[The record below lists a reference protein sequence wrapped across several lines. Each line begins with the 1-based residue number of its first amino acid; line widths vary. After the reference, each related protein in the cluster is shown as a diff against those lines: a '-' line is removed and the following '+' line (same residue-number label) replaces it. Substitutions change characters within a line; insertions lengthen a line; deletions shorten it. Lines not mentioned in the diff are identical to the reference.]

1 MEGLQAV
8 ELNLNELESGIRI
21 DAELY
26 KKDLVL
32 FEKRMKMA
40 KYTLLGTEVKLIKK
54 GIFDIK
60 SDCYTDK
67 GVPFVRISNLKNQV
81 IDMSN
86 IVYIPESENIK
97 NLNTALVRND
107 IILSK
112 TANAAASLVN
122 IQLCNTSQD
131 TVAIKLKED
140 SLVNSHFVVTYL
152 NTSYGLKQM
161 QRWFTGNIQ
170 MHLNLEDCKNNL
182 LIPIYSALFQNKIKE
197 LFENSIS
204 KSSISQTTYTQA
216 ETFLLQEIGL
226 QNFTPSKEPV
236 NIKSFKESFGVTAR
250 LDAEYYQMKYE
261 EIEIQIKKNVEC
273 EILSNIMLR
282 IETGEYSPE
291 YFNKNDKLDNLTF
304 YIRSTNIKGGRIE
317 LDDNYYVEKTNFNRI
332 AKTGEIVT
340 ARVGSVGVFGEV
352 RPELAGSVYSDNV
365 LCFTLPNYL
374 IPSVYTLLFNSKY
387 YFEFIDRLAR
397 GSVQQRLNQETL
409 KDLIIP
415 IIDFKKQKQIAEL
428 VEESFKLKSE
438 SERLLEVAKK
448 AVEMAIEEGEKK
460 AMEYIKIKE
469 YGN

>member
-40 KYTLLGTEVKLIKK
+40 KYTLLGNEVKLIKK

-152 NTSYGLKQM
+152 NTSHGLKQM

-182 LIPIYSALFQNKIKE
+182 LIPIYSSLFQNKIKE
-197 LFENSIS
+197 LFENAISIS
-204 KSSISQTTYTQA
+204 SKSQTTYTQA

-226 QNFTPSKEPV
+226 ENFEPSKEPV
-236 NIKSFKESFGVTAR
+236 NIKSFKESFGVTGR
-250 LDAEYYQMKYE
+250 LDSEYYQTKYE
-261 EIEIQIKKNVEC
+261 DYLNLIFNYKNGYEKISKICELKDSNFSPELTEKYKYIE
-273 EILSNIMLR
+273 LSNI
-282 IETGEYSPE
+282 G
-291 YFNKNDKLDNLTF
+291 
-304 YIRSTNIKGGRIE
+304 
-317 LDDNYYVEKTNFNRI
+317 
-332 AKTGEIVT
+332 KTGEVNGYT
-340 ARVGSVGVFGEV
+340 EEFGKDLPTRAR
-352 RPELAGSVYSDNV
+352 RIVYSGDVIISSIEGSLQSCAVIQNEFNKA
-365 LCFTLPNYL
+365 LCSTGFYVVKSDSIN
-374 IPSVYTLLFNSKY
+374 SETLLVLFKSELLQAIMKQNCSGTILTGMNKDEFSK
-387 YFEFIDRLAR
+387 
-397 GSVQQRLNQETL
+397 
-409 KDLIIP
+409 IP
-415 IIDFKKQKQIAEL
+415 IPIVDSKKQIKIAEL
-428 VEESFKLKSE
+428 VKASFKLKTE

-448 AVEMAIEEGEKK
+448 AVEMAIEEGEDK
-460 AMEYIKIKE
+460 AMEYIINNQK
-469 YGN
+469 